1 MMIEAERKGGIIK
14 QIGVQESDLA
24 KNANVEDLSTSN
36 NDHPDNNGFVFPEFS
51 GNGEVLK
58 GIYIPKKNLQLD
70 ALKDLLEQTAS
81 INLIEKAEGTSTD
94 PMVVILIQKV
104 NEIID
109 IINEQKQFASDALK
123 NL

>member
-24 KNANVEDLSTSN
+24 KNANVEDLSTTNENS
-36 NDHPDNNGFVFPEFS
+36 PDNIGFMFPEFS
-51 GNGEVLK
+51 GSHEITK

-70 ALKDLLEQTAS
+70 ALKELLEQTAS
-81 INLIEKAEGTSTD
+81 INSIEKAEGTSTD

-109 IINEQKQFASDALK
+109 ILDAQKQFASDAIK